1 MRSYLMVM
9 LAASLI
15 DTPAAFA
22 ADKTIHDDDNGFSLT
37 FPETIGAA
45 FSSPRFTNEHLTRFP
60 DGYPARVADMDFRLA
75 DDNSLSFYG
84 HSRIVFSIRK
94 TRFGYVNC
102 GVVGDTAEQAMQIW
116 GPLATDAEKVVKSF
130 ALDPP

>member
-1 MRSYLMVM
+1 
-9 LAASLI
+9 LANWQS
-15 DTPAAFA
+15 
-22 ADKTIHDDDNGFSLT
+22 
-37 FPETIGAA
+37 TIGAA
-45 FSSPRFTNEHLTRFP
+45 FSSPRFTNEHLTRCP